1 MGAAKDEVI
10 RLERRLW
17 DEANN
22 PAAYRQL
29 MTDDQISVIEPMG
42 VVPKAQALELA
53 VKAPSW
59 RDVEMTDLEARE
71 LAPNCVVLTY
81 RGSARRGDGGEGYRA
96 RISSVYVHRQ
106 GRWQLGFTQ
115 HQPLET
121 TGRGAGAGESS
132 R

>member
-1 MGAAKDEVI
+1 MSAAPDEVI

-17 DEANN
+17 DEAND
-22 PAAYRQL
+22 PEAYRQL

-42 VVPKAQALELA
+42 VIPKAQAVEMA
-53 VKAPSW
+53 VKAPRW
-59 RDVEMTDLEARE
+59 TEVAMQEVDVRE

-81 RGSARRGDGGEGYRA
+81 RGSARRGDGGALYRA

-115 HQPLET
+115 HQPLED
-121 TGRGAGAGESS
+121 A
-132 R
+132 

>member
-1 MGAAKDEVI
+1 MSAAKEDVI

-22 PAAYRQL
+22 PEAYRQL
-29 MTDDQISVIEPMG
+29 MTEDEISVIEPMG

-53 VKAPSW
+53 LKSPPW
-59 RDVEMTDLEARE
+59 TEVEMTDVEARE

-81 RGSARRGDGGEGYRA
+81 RGAGRRGDSGARYRA
-96 RISSVYVHRQ
+96 RICSVYVHRQ

-115 HQPLET
+115 HQSL
-121 TGRGAGAGESS
+121 GEPGPE
-132 R
+132 

>member
-1 MGAAKDEVI
+1 MSAARDEVI

-17 DEANN
+17 DEAND
-22 PAAYRQL
+22 PEAYRQL

-42 VVPKAQALELA
+42 VIPKAQAVEMA
-53 VKAPSW
+53 VKAPRW
-59 RDVEMTDLEARE
+59 TEVAMHEVDARE

-81 RGSARRGDGGEGYRA
+81 RGSARRGDGGALYRA

-115 HQPLET
+115 HQPLED
-121 TGRGAGAGESS
+121 A
-132 R
+132 